1 MRDNNK
7 IEYERWLKQAKEDL
21 KVAKWSLKGDFYANT
36 CFMAQ
41 QASAKAFKAFCYLQ
55 GERQVLG
62 HSLLE
67 LLRKCSKYDRT
78 FKTLEKES
86 KKLDKYYIISRYPN
100 GLPGL
105 IPSEYFDKDE
115 AEESIRYSEKIIK
128 SVESRFSNI

>member
-1 MRDNNK
+1 MRDNNQ
-7 IEYERWLKQAKEDL
+7 IEGKRWLKQAKDDL

-41 QASAKAFKAFCYLQ
+41 QASEKAFKAYCYLK
-55 GERQVLG
+55 GERAVLG

-67 LLRKCSKYDRT
+67 LLRKCAKYNKS
-78 FKTLEKES
+78 FKILEKES

-105 IPSEYFDKDE
+105 VPSEYFDQDE
-115 AEESIRYSEKIIK
+115 AKEAIRFAEKILK
-128 SVESRFSNI
+128 SVEERF